1 LSVAGFIQQL
11 IFGLS
16 VGSTYALI
24 ALAITLAFRGMD
36 VINFAQGEFFMA
48 GAFMGFVFHVDLGLS
63 MWIAFPLSMFTAF
76 CFGSLIERIFL
87 RKLEDNVNELS
98 LLVMTIAIFIMLR
111 SSAQLIF
118 GSSAYRFPPMTDRI
132 FYFSGIQ
139 ISAQYLIVIAMTLII
154 MVALY
159 LLLTRSTLG
168 LSLRAVAQDKT
179 TARMMGINVSRV
191 NNITFGLCSLLGAV
205 AGIVYAPIA
214 VLSFDMGN
222 LIILKGFTAALLGGL
237 GVVGGAV
244 LGGFTL
250 GIIEQYGTLLF
261 ASEYKDLI
269 SFSILLL
276 IILIKPN
283 GILGKK
289 QIQKV

>member
-1 LSVAGFIQQL
+1 MENVIQQL
-11 IFGLS
+11 IYGLS

-24 ALAITLAFRGMD
+24 ALAITLVFRGMD

-63 MWIAFPLSMFTAF
+63 MWLALPLSMVSAF
-76 CFGSLIERIFL
+76 ILGSLLERVFL
-87 RKLEDNVNELS
+87 RKLEDGGNGLS
-98 LLVMTIAIFIMLR
+98 LLVMTIALFIILR
-111 SSAQLIF
+111 SVAQLIF
-118 GSSAYRFPPMTDRI
+118 GSSAYRFPAMTDSVLRLG
-132 FYFSGIQ
+132 SIQ
-139 ISAQYLIVIAMTLII
+139 ISAQYAIVIGTTFII
-154 MVALY
+154 MILLY
-159 LLLTRSTLG
+159 LLFTKTALG

-191 NNITFGLCSLLGAV
+191 NNITFGLCSVLGAV

-214 VLSFDMGN
+214 VLTFDMGQ

-237 GVVGGAV
+237 GLVSGAV

-250 GIIEQYGTLLF
+250 GVIEQYGTLLL
-261 ASEYKDLI
+261 ASSYKDLV

-276 IILIKPN
+276 IILVKPN
-283 GILGKK
+283 GLLGKK